1 MKPNPLLS
9 PSRRRAFTL
18 IELLIVI
25 AIIAILAAL
34 LFPVGAKIKNGA
46 TIKKAQ
52 AELLQVETAINS
64 YKAKYG
70 HYPPDGSAGP
80 VVNPLYFELLGCAL
94 VNLPAEP
101 PYPPGWYFRTV
112 GGDARILTNDVPSF
126 FGVGGFVNCT
136 KGSGDE
142 GAPAVKFLSGL
153 KPGQYGDVSPPSYGV
168 RLLACSVLWPDKL
181 TYQPTSTQTLNP
193 WRYNSSSP
201 TNNPGAFDL
210 WVDIFIAGKT
220 NRISN
225 WSKQPQLNP

>member
-70 HYPPDGSAGP
+70 HYPPDGSTGP
-80 VVNPLYFELLGCAL
+80 VINPLYFELAGSKLDPVAKDYVTL
-94 VNLPAEP
+94 D
-101 PYPPGWYFRTV
+101 
-112 GGDARILTNDVPSF
+112 GGARIMIKDVPTV

-136 KGSGDE
+136 KGGGDE
-142 GAPAVKFLSGL
+142 GAPAVKFLDGL
-153 KPGQYGDVSPPSYGV
+153 KPGQYGELEKSPPGPSPGV
-168 RLLACSVLWPDKL
+168 RLLACSVGWPDK
-181 TYQPTSTQTLNP
+181 QPGQPLPLNPGVNP
-193 WRYNSSSP
+193 WRYVVSNP
-201 TNNPGAFDL
+201 TNNSGAYDL
-210 WVDIFIAGKT
+210 WVDIFLGGKT

-225 WSKQPQLNP
+225 WSKQPQLIP

>member
-52 AELLQVETAINS
+52 AELAQVETAINS

-70 HYPPDGSAGP
+70 HFPPDNYPPSNTSEP
-80 VVNPLYFELLGCAL
+80 LTNLLYFELLGTVVKGTEYQTLDGSAQIQTNQ
-94 VNLPAEP
+94 VQVVFGP
-101 PYPPGWYFRTV
+101 P
-112 GGDARILTNDVPSF
+112 
-126 FGVGGFVNCT
+126 VGGFVNCT
-136 KGSGDE
+136 RGGGDE
-142 GAPAVKFLSGL
+142 GSPAIKFISGL
-153 KPGQYGDVSPPSYGV
+153 KPGQYGEILPGV
-168 RLLACSVLWPDKL
+168 RVLTCSVPWPDKL
-181 TYQPTSTQTLNP
+181 SYQPVAGTPLNP
-193 WRYNSSSP
+193 WRYRSANP